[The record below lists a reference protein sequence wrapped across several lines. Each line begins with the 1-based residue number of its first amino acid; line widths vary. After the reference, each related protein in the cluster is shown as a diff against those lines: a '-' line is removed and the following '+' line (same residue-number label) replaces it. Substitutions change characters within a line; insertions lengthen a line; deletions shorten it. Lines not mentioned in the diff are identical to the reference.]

1 MQQQRELPVLR
12 VVDGDSLR
20 RRLERREVHE
30 ISHLAGD
37 LFPGCRVTV
46 SETAWHAGVR
56 LGGAARQLGMTEDGR
71 ARALAYLA
79 NCAIARGDSSFTAEL
94 ITDYAWTEP
103 RTFTVRREG
112 KELEIQLQ
120 DG

>member
-1 MQQQRELPVLR
+1 MQEQRELPVLR

-20 RRLERREVHE
+20 RRLERKEIHE
-30 ISHLAGD
+30 ISDLVGD
-37 LFPGCRVTV
+37 LFPGCRVIV

-56 LGGAARQLGMTEDGR
+56 LGGAARQLGMTEASR

-79 NCAIARGDSSFTAEL
+79 NCAIARGESSFATEL
-94 ITDYAWTEP
+94 ITDYAWTET

-112 KELEIQLQ
+112 KELEIRLQ